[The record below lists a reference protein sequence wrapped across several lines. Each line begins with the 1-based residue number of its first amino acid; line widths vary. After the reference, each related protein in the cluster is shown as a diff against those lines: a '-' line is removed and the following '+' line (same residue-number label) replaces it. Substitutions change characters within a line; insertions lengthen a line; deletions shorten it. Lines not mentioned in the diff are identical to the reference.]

1 MSSPRESVR
10 PTFPS
15 GNGATVRVPLDGVK
29 PGKYRIKIT
38 VSRCDEP
45 DLAPQGEILA
55 EAFVPLIVPKAP
67 KQ

>member
-1 MSSPRESVR
+1 
-10 PTFPS
+10 
-15 GNGATVRVPLDGVK
+15 VPLDGVK
-29 PGKYRIKIT
+29 PGKYRIKVT

-55 EAFVPLIVPKAP
+55 EAFVPLIVPKAS